1 MTATPPLPLG
11 RLGADAFGTASGL
24 ALVTGALSL
33 LLPSLRFPTAT
44 LAALAVA
51 GWASVRRRPARDG
64 PGRAHLGAGRLS
76 SLGLLAVAAA
86 AFLDPP
92 AALQPLRGLLLALA
106 LVPLWWLERGAPG
119 RPRRPGARR

>member
-1 MTATPPLPLG
+1 MTPSPSFPPG

-51 GWASVRRRPARDG
+51 GWASAHRRASRDASAG
-64 PGRAHLGAGRLS
+64 NRRGAGQIP

-92 AALQPLRGLLLALA
+92 PVLQPLRGLLLALA
-106 LVPLWWLERGAPG
+106 LVPLWWTA
-119 RPRRPGARR
+119 RPSVGGHRRSWGAR